1 MESLRLTRS
10 QMSEEIQNAS
20 KIVPRAMISSMLLNG
35 VLGFGMLIA
44 VLFCL
49 GDITAALESPTG
61 YPFMEIFLQATGNS
75 VSGSTVMIAIV
86 TIMGTLS
93 IPGFLA
99 TSSRAIWAFSRD
111 RGLPFWQPLSKVS
124 HMNISSQELTLT
136 QKIRFIHVHPYPWCP
151 FSPLRP

>member
-1 MESLRLTRS
+1 
-10 QMSEEIQNAS
+10 MSEEIQNPS

-35 VLGFGMLIA
+35 ILGFGMLIA
-44 VLFCL
+44 VLFCI
-49 GDITAALESPTG
+49 GDITAALASPTG

-75 VSGSTVMIAIV
+75 PSGSTVMIAIV

-111 RGLPFWQPLSKVS
+111 KGLPFWRSLSKASKHVPLAYRNR
-124 HMNISSQELTLT
+124 HLTPESC
-136 QKIRFIHVHPYPWCP
+136 RFIQVHPYLWSP
-151 FSPLRP
+151 FSPPQL

>member
-1 MESLRLTRS
+1 
-10 QMSEEIQNAS
+10 MSEEIQNAS
-20 KIVPRAMISSMLLNG
+20 KTVPRAMISSMLLNG
-35 VLGFGMLIA
+35 ILGFGMLIA

-86 TIMGTLS
+86 IIMGTFS

-111 RGLPFWQPLSKVS
+111 RGLPFWRSLSKAS
-124 HMNISSQELTLT
+124 NTSFGSQNR
-136 QKIRFIHVHPYPWCP
+136 Q
-151 FSPLRP
+151 